1 MWSLSI
7 AISGKLNKLLGVV
20 MMSFF
25 KFGVKRMEYKNKIY
39 ILIFLFL
46 SLLNSAFVEACM
58 CSSKED
64 DIHAIYNKSE
74 GIYLAVISG
83 ISLGVKKNHGNEVNL
98 ELTVLKVFKGKPTL
112 KLEAIGYGKLP
123 VANEKGEIINSK
135 TSCDM
140 RYIFGS
146 QYIVVVFS
154 GKKMCWRSVAIAL
167 LDLITGNL

>member
-7 AISGKLNKLLGVV
+7 AITGKLNKLLGVV

-83 ISLGVKKNHGNEVNL
+83 ISLGVKKIMEM
-98 ELTVLKVFKGKPTL
+98 
-112 KLEAIGYGKLP
+112 KLIW
-123 VANEKGEIINSK
+123 S
-135 TSCDM
+135 
-140 RYIFGS
+140 
-146 QYIVVVFS
+146 
-154 GKKMCWRSVAIAL
+154 
-167 LDLITGNL
+167 